1 MSRVD
6 LNDLNSQY
14 VDVFKEL
21 GNIGAGNAS
30 TALAHMLNMKVDMS
44 VPEVSLLEFKDAGS
58 ILGGE
63 ETIVCGVYLSVQ
75 GDITGSIMFLLD
87 VSSAKKL
94 TNKLMGIESTTEGLD
109 EMEGSALKEIG
120 NIITSAYLNSL
131 ATSPL
136 RQTFLSAIT
145 GKGGVPVPFQRGM
158 IGLPSN
164 WLEPLTSFAVIT
176 LTTPGIVSASVVSI
190 LIIFACSASDKTTAR

>member
-94 TNKLMGIESTTEGLD
+94 TNKLMGIESTTDGLD

-131 ATSPL
+131 ATLTGLKILPSVPDL
-136 RQTFLSAIT
+136 CIDMAGAILSVPAIEFGTVGDKILLIKNRFSEGLEGHFILVPDLESYDTILSAI
-145 GKGGVPVPFQRGM
+145 GM
-158 IGLPSN
+158 
-164 WLEPLTSFAVIT
+164 
-176 LTTPGIVSASVVSI
+176 
-190 LIIFACSASDKTTAR
+190 

>member
-87 VSSAKKL
+87 V
-94 TNKLMGIESTTEGLD
+94 
-109 EMEGSALKEIG
+109 
-120 NIITSAYLNSL
+120 NIIVDSLKNEIIDYNDGYYIYRNS
-131 ATSPL
+131 
-136 RQTFLSAIT
+136 
-145 GKGGVPVPFQRGM
+145 
-158 IGLPSN
+158 N
-164 WLEPLTSFAVIT
+164 
-176 LTTPGIVSASVVSI
+176 
-190 LIIFACSASDKTTAR
+190 